1 MRWIRWNAPLELTE
15 MRQVCVELAPIQAGT
30 PKCLVSFDFLIVPIS
45 SFFSWIPSF
54 RSESFNEKARVLG
67 SGIFHFSNKCEMAGQ
82 APSCQHPGRISPLAA
97 WILVVEEWAKWIYVV

>member
-1 MRWIRWNAPLELTE
+1 M
-15 MRQVCVELAPIQAGT
+15 ELAPIQAGT

-54 RSESFNEKARVLG
+54 RSEGFNEKATALG

-97 WILVVEEWAKWIYVV
+97 WILVVEEWDKWFYVIWNQTFPK